1 MPDVLPKHAPG
12 QAVTRTAGAA
22 ITGGQLVTITGDNTV
37 SPTAGAGAVEG
48 QASRDAAVGDI
59 LTVWAGG
66 EVILTAAAAIT
77 AGQRVQSA
85 AAGQVAPWSA
95 VAPATAPVAENIIG
109 HATRAAAA
117 GAKVTVRLYNA

>member
-22 ITGGQLVTITGDNTV
+22 ITGGQLVTITGENTV

-66 EVILTAAAAIT
+66 EVTLTASGAIT

-85 AAGQVAPWSA
+85 AAGA
-95 VAPATAPVAENIIG
+95 VSTWAGTAPADVIG
-109 HATRAAAA
+109 HATRGAAS